1 MMNEGLSA
9 ADVLALT
16 NRNNSDPALTA
27 ALINDRDRDEDM
39 WSNPF
44 VYLVWIN

>member
-1 MMNEGLSA
+1 MNEGLSA

-16 NRNNSDPALTA
+16 NRNSDPALTA
-27 ALINDRDRDEDM
+27 ALMNDRDEEL
-39 WSNPF
+39 WNNPF

>member
-16 NRNNSDPALTA
+16 NRNTSDPALTA
-27 ALINDRDRDEDM
+27 ALINDRDEEL
-39 WSNPF
+39 WNNPF